1 MPMKMSRSHFQSIA
15 ELTAGIQFA
24 LNLTKDQI
32 TDLED
37 LVLEMCKDA
46 NPRFNQERFLK
57 AVEKAKI

>member
-1 MPMKMSRSHFQSIA
+1 MPMKMSRSHFQAIA

-37 LVLEMCKDA
+37 LGLEMCKDA

>member
-1 MPMKMSRSHFQSIA
+1 MPMKMSRSHFQAIA

-46 NPRFNQERFLK
+46 IPRFNQERFLT